1 MSKKA
6 FDKIMA
12 GLTDALDIVE
22 GRADPAA
29 SRVHIPAQIDTR
41 AIRAKMRLS
50 QVQFADRFGLSA
62 AAVRDWEQGRRVSEA
77 GSRAFLRVL
86 SKDPEAVER
95 APARGVTAPTSGAQS
110 IRWSVRFS
118 AAPTHT
124 PVKATALAS
133 PRALTLRMRSR
144 RSTDYLLNLRLQA

>member
-50 QVQFADRFGLSA
+50 QVQFADRLGLSA

-95 APARGVTAPTSGAQS
+95 APARGARLRRPRLSRSDGASGSAPRRR
-110 IRWSVRFS
+110 I
-118 AAPTHT
+118 P
-124 PVKATALAS
+124 
-133 PRALTLRMRSR
+133 PRRRQRLLPLGRSH
-144 RSTDYLLNLRLQA
+144 